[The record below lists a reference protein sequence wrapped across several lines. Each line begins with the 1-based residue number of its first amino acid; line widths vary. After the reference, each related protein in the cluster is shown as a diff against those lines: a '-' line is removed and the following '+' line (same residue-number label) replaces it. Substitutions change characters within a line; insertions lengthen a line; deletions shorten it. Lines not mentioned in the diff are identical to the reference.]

1 MGKACF
7 TVNTVII
14 KTIRQTQC
22 SLHIAVVSSFSLF
35 FPFFSDLV
43 LLFSG
48 YEKRLLQS
56 IFDTYKYIKTIVK
69 EATSQG
75 ISEIFRESQELRK
88 CALPVLKEAPEKI
101 GCYEYG
107 EFYYGEFINYY

>member
-22 SLHIAVVSSFSLF
+22 PLHIAVVSSFSLF

-43 LLFSG
+43 LLF
-48 YEKRLLQS
+48 
-56 IFDTYKYIKTIVK
+56 
-69 EATSQG
+69 
-75 ISEIFRESQELRK
+75 
-88 CALPVLKEAPEKI
+88 
-101 GCYEYG
+101 
-107 EFYYGEFINYY
+107 

>member
-22 SLHIAVVSSFSLF
+22 PLYIAVVSSFSLF

-48 YEKRLLQS
+48 
-56 IFDTYKYIKTIVK
+56 IKTIVK
-69 EATSQG
+69 EATSQE
-75 ISEIFRESQELRK
+75 ISEIYLFRESQELRK
-88 CALPVLKEAPEKI
+88 CALPVLKEAPEKT